1 MYYKLKEIVV
11 IFVALIS
18 VSFLAF
24 AEDTTTTSNI
34 TNNTT
39 QSISSSSSNS
49 SVINQTNT
57 NNSTSNITQNSTTDS
72 TINQTNNSIIS
83 QTQDI
88 TSNITQN
95 QNVNNVVTNTS
106 NINNVSTSQL
116 NQVSESNVISS
127 SKNIN
132 ENKNV
137 SQNFS
142 ENKSVNN
149 NTNINQ
155 SVSSSTQRATQTIK
169 SPPASAI
176 APNAAM
182 SSYSQDLCTTGASAA
197 VQTQI
202 FGISAGKTIVD
213 KNCIILKNA
222 KALFDMGMKVAAVSL
237 MCKGNKDVFSSM
249 MAAGTPCP
257 VMVNCKSLIGVD
269 AINYYENNPKE
280 RPDYEDI
287 KHKYET
293 KGYEIKAYTK
303 TNFCKKYKKHKLCIK

>member
-1 MYYKLKEIVV
+1 MNYKLKEIVI

-24 AEDTTTTSNI
+24 ADETTNSNI

-39 QSISSSSSNS
+39 QNITSSSSNT

-57 NNSTSNITQNSTTDS
+57 NNNTSNITQNSTTSS
-72 TINQTNNSIIS
+72 TVNQTNNSTIS

-88 TSNITQN
+88 TSNINQTQT
-95 QNVNNVVTNTS
+95 VNNTSLITNNSTSENTNLNTS
-106 NINNVSTSQL
+106 NVTSVTTNNNNSV
-116 NQVSESNVISS
+116 SS
-127 SKNIN
+127 SNIVSD
-132 ENKNV
+132 NKNV
-137 SQNFS
+137 NS
-142 ENKSVNN
+142 

-155 SVSSSTQRATQTIK
+155 SVSSSTQRATQRIK

-213 KNCIILKNA
+213 KNCIMLKNA

-249 MAAGTPCP
+249 MNAGTPCP
-257 VMVNCKSLIGVD
+257 VMVNGKSLIGVD
-269 AINYYENNPKE
+269 AINYYENNPEE

-287 KHKYET
+287 KHRYET
-293 KGYEIKAYTK
+293 KGYEIKAYK
-303 TNFCKKYKKHKLCIK
+303 KKDFCKKYKKHKLCIK

>member
-1 MYYKLKEIVV
+1 MNYKLKEIVI
-11 IFVALIS
+11 IFVTFVS

-24 AEDTTTTSNI
+24 AEETTNSNI

-39 QSISSSSSNS
+39 QSISSTSSNS

-57 NNSTSNITQNSTTDS
+57 NNSTSNITQNSTTNS
-72 TINQTNNSIIS
+72 TINQTNNSTIS

-88 TSNITQN
+88 TSNINQT
-95 QNVNNVVTNTS
+95 QNVNNTSLITNNSTTENTNLNTS
-106 NINNVSTSQL
+106 NVTSVTTNNNNSIN
-116 NQVSESNVISS
+116 SS
-127 SKNIN
+127 SSNIVSD
-132 ENKNV
+132 NKNV
-137 SQNFS
+137 NQ
-142 ENKSVNN
+142 

-155 SVSSSTQRATQTIK
+155 SVSSSTQRATQRIK

-213 KNCIILKNA
+213 KNCVMLKNA
-222 KALFDMGMKVAAVSL
+222 KALYDMGMKVAAVSL
-237 MCKGNKDVFSSM
+237 MCKGNKDIWVAMYNSS
-249 MAAGTPCP
+249 TPCP
-257 VMVNCKSLIGVD
+257 VMVNGKSLIGVD
-269 AINYYENNPKE
+269 AINYYENNPEE

-287 KHKYET
+287 KHRYET

-303 TNFCKKYKKHKLCIK
+303 TNFCKKYKKHKLC